1 MGSKDAKGVVPENA
15 QTPMKSA
22 CGKFDNTAKYKTMQ
36 PHCRRKRYGGGVPAN
51 AHTHLL
57 SACGKCE
64 NTAKNETMQ
73 PHCKRKRCRVGVPA
87 NARTHLLST
96 CGNTRTKSKTRRCSH
111 IVGGNDAEGV
121 CLQMHKRIC

>member
-36 PHCRRKRYGGGVPAN
+36 PHCRRKRCGGGVPAN
-51 AHTHLL
+51 AQTHLL

-64 NTAKNETMQ
+64 NTAKNKTMQ
-73 PHCKRKRCRVGVPA
+73 SPQINSKAAKVGLPA
-87 NARTHLLST
+87 H
-96 CGNTRTKSKTRRCSH
+96 TRSAT
-111 IVGGNDAEGV
+111 GP
-121 CLQMHKRIC
+121 Q